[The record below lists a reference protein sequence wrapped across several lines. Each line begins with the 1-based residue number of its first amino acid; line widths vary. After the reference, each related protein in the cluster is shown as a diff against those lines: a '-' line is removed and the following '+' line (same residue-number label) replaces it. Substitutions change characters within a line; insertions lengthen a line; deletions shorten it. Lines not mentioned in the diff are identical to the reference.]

1 MACAGAGAESTAA
14 AAGNLQGITLKV
26 ASEIQRDSNNLIFA
40 PPRGST
46 QNYAQSHNLKV
57 RGSNPLPATK

>member
-26 ASEIQRDSNNLIFA
+26 ASEIQRDSNNLDF
-40 PPRGST
+40 
-46 QNYAQSHNLKV
+46 
-57 RGSNPLPATK
+57 SNPLPATK